1 MTASMEPVLAQ
12 VQAAFDKLAEAAV
25 RARRAAADT
34 DRAREIYE
42 RVAEGAGDPKVR
54 RAIAE
59 AQVAADKCGRYANLL
74 DAARARYEAYFQ
86 LVAPGWRFSAA
97 DGMPDG
103 ERLAEEALA
112 QESRAEQLHR
122 KLVNGVGEHEGEIRQ
137 GEQLARDIAS
147 AIKDLVKPG
156 DTQAGTLVPGQHP
169 TLQPRGQDSQHP
181 VADVVIAL
189 TGAGVV
195 IHSFVK
201 KIRNSRARK
210 DGRDQA
216 GDS

>member
-1 MTASMEPVLAQ
+1 MEPVLVQ
-12 VQAAFDKLAEAAV
+12 VQAAFNQLAEAAV
-25 RARRAAADT
+25 RARRAAADAEQ
-34 DRAREIYE
+34 ARDIYE
-42 RVAEGAGDPKVR
+42 RTAQGATDPKVR
-54 RAIAE
+54 RAMAE
-59 AQVAADKCGRYANLL
+59 AQIAADKCGRYANLL
-74 DAARARYEAYFQ
+74 DAARAQYEAYFKV
-86 LVAPGWRFSAA
+86 VAPGWRFSIA

-122 KLVNGVGEHEGEIRQ
+122 KLVNGVGEKEGEIKQ

-156 DTQAGTLVPGQHP
+156 DTHSGTVAPGQNP
-169 TLQPRGQDSQHP
+169 FLQPRVQDSQHP

-189 TGAGVV
+189 TGAGLIV
-195 IHSFVK
+195 HSFIRK
-201 KIRNSRARK
+201 LRNSKAK
-210 DGRDQA
+210 KNDRDQA